1 VQFARVRRER
11 PEVLADDHNAVRAGH
26 ASEPRQ
32 RCCAIGMQENVG
44 DAAVHLHIFDEKR
57 PPDESRAA

>member
-1 VQFARVRRER
+1 LAVGAR
-11 PEVLADDHNAVRAGH
+11 
-26 ASEPRQ
+26 
-32 RCCAIGMQENVG
+32 ENVG